1 MKCETNNGE
10 IERSYGGKYEERT
23 YCPLLCDDVSSE
35 TNYDVSDGPY
45 SVHKLKLSSP

>member
-10 IERSYGGKYEERT
+10 IERSYGGKYEERA

-35 TNYDVSDGPY
+35 KIMTFRRALIPYTN
-45 SVHKLKLSSP
+45 